1 MARGLTQ
8 AQKKRVQI
16 KLGPQYTQQPLQLSL
31 IVNLFI
37 LFFVLISLNLTQPE
51 IPLFHSLPEAEQ
63 QLVPKIWLLLLPGLS
78 LLINIIHIGIVNL
91 TKHIDSLMIKLYAW
105 GGLVLQVLLLLVTL
119 RNILIVTKL

>member
-1 MARGLTQ
+1 MARRLTQ
-8 AQKKRVQI
+8 EQKKRIQI

-37 LFFVLISLNLTQPE
+37 LLFVLISLSLTQPE
-51 IPLFHSLPEAEQ
+51 VPLFHSLPGAEQ
-63 QLVPKIWLLLLPGLS
+63 QLIPKIWLLLLPGLS

-105 GGLVLQVLLLLVTL
+105 ADVVLQVLLLLVTL